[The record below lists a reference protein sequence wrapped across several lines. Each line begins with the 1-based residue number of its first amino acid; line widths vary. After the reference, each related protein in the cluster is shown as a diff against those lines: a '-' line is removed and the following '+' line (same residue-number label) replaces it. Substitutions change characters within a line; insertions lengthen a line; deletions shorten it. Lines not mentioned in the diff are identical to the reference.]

1 MATKT
6 LTVVVSQTPSK
17 NPAKRQLEEE
27 LVAALMGD
35 ETLDVAVVPHLY
47 NLDSGHSGTR
57 FLQSI
62 SGHLV
67 VLSWMYPRAAHW
79 LLDRADI
86 KGHQADTLLV
96 EEEDEDVDIPEARG
110 VGGVE
115 LPDRSIYCLDLGLDS
130 DPQLYLEEIARIGDE
145 LRTGIESLPVPE
157 DSVGTVD
164 LMDWIAGSPESEQLE
179 RYLDPL
185 SVLSGESGI
194 EPSKRRWYP
203 VIDYERCTNCMEC
216 IDFCLFGVYG
226 VDGLD
231 RILVEEQDNCKKG
244 CPACSRVCPENA
256 IVFPLHK
263 EPAVAGA
270 LGDVGALKIDLSRL
284 FGSATGLDAA
294 VSERDA
300 ELIRDGRD
308 AVGASVGMPMRQA
321 DSDVTQRDELD
332 DLFDGLD
339 AMDL

>member
-1 MATKT
+1 MASKL

-27 LVAALMGD
+27 LVAALMID
-35 ETLDVAVVPHLY
+35 DTVDVAVVPHLY
-47 NLDSGHSGTR
+47 NLDSAHSGTL
-57 FLQSI
+57 FLQALQ
-62 SGHLV
+62 GHLV
-67 VLSWMYPRAAHW
+67 VLSWMYSRAAHW
-79 LLDRADI
+79 LLDRSGI
-86 KGHQADTLLV
+86 KGHQVETLFDGQD
-96 EEEDEDVDIPEARG
+96 EGDEDIEIPEPQG
-110 VGGVE
+110 VGGVD
-115 LPDRSIYCLDLGLDS
+115 LPDRKIYCLDLGVDDDS
-130 DPQLYLEEIARIGDE
+130 QVYLEEINRIGQE
-145 LRTGIESLPVPE
+145 LRADTNPTS
-157 DSVGTVD
+157 GTLD
-164 LMDWIAGSPESEQLE
+164 LTDWISGSPKPEQLQ

-185 SVLSGESGI
+185 SVLSGDGDV
-194 EPSKRRWYP
+194 EPVKRRWYP

-226 VDGLD
+226 VDRLD
-231 RILVEEQDNCKKG
+231 RILVEQQDNCKKG

-263 EPAVAGA
+263 EPAIAGA

-294 VSERDA
+294 VAERDV
-300 ELIRDGRD
+300 ELMRDGRD
-308 AVGASVGMPMRQA
+308 AVGASVGMPKRQTDR
-321 DSDVTQRDELD
+321 DSTQRDDLD

>member
-1 MATKT
+1 MAAKL

-27 LVAALMGD
+27 LVAALMID
-35 ETLDVAVVPHLY
+35 DTVDVAVVPHLY
-47 NLDSGHSGTR
+47 NLDSAHSGTL
-57 FLQSI
+57 FLQALQ
-62 SGHLV
+62 GHLV
-67 VLSWMYPRAAHW
+67 VLSWMYSRAAHW
-79 LLDRADI
+79 LLDRSGI
-86 KGHQADTLLV
+86 KGHQVETLFDGQD
-96 EEEDEDVDIPEARG
+96 EGDEDIEIPEPQG

-115 LPDRSIYCLDLGLDS
+115 LPDRKIYCLDLGVDDDS
-130 DPQLYLEEIARIGDE
+130 RVYLEEIDRIGQE
-145 LRTGIESLPVPE
+145 LRADTNPTPVSL
-157 DSVGTVD
+157 D
-164 LMDWIAGSPESEQLE
+164 LTDWISGSPKPEQLQ

-185 SVLSGESGI
+185 AVLSGDVDV
-194 EPSKRRWYP
+194 EPVKRRWYP

-226 VDGLD
+226 VDRMD

-256 IVFPLHK
+256 IVFPQHK
-263 EPAVAGA
+263 EPAIAGA

-294 VSERDA
+294 VAERDV
-300 ELIRDGRD
+300 ELLRDGRD
-308 AVGASVGMPMRQA
+308 AVGASVGMPKRQA
-321 DSDVTQRDELD
+321 ERDSTQRDELD